1 MKELTKIFSDK
12 YEDSKMRYDKYEK
25 IEKNILD
32 KINHKDVYTAIE
44 RWNSDEEF
52 PLRKYKENNFYLL
65 YNGTLYPTKLIF
77 ALAYENH
84 YGTPINTTNLWGGD
98 KRKDNNGVVSHL
110 RDRLKFNVINVKK
123 ETLKKYNEE
132 TAYLFLKSLNQISEA
147 DLPTDEAYIPVP
159 EKKKSLTMSN
169 GMYSYPRSESVALKA
184 LKRANY
190 QCECQEKGKTH
201 PSFIRKKNGTNYT
214 EPHHLIPMCEQDD
227 FKHSLDVPANIVSLC
242 SNCHNQLHYGKDY
255 RSLLEKLYEARKDEL
270 KAAGIGISRK
280 KLISYYE

>member
-1 MKELTKIFSDK
+1 
-12 YEDSKMRYDKYEK
+12 MRYDKHEK
-25 IEKNILD
+25 IVKNILD
-32 KINHKDVYTAIE
+32 KINHADVYAAIE

-52 PLRKYKENNFYLL
+52 PLKKYKENNFCLL
-65 YNGTLYPTKLIF
+65 HNDTLYPTKPLF
-77 ALAYENH
+77 ALAYEDH
-84 YGTPINTTNLWGGD
+84 YGIPINTTNLWGGD

-123 ETLKKYNEE
+123 ETLKEHDEE
-132 TAYLFLKSLNQISEA
+132 TAYLFLKSINQISEA
-147 DLPTDEAYIPVP
+147 ELPTDEAYIPVP

-169 GMYSYPRSESVALKA
+169 GKYSYPRSEATALKA

-190 QCECQEKGKTH
+190 QCECQENGKIH

-227 FKHSLDVPANIVSLC
+227 FEHSLDVPANIVSLC
-242 SNCHNQLHYGKDY
+242 SNCHNQLHYGKDF
-255 RSLLEKLYEARKDEL
+255 RSLLKKLYEIRKDEL
-270 KAAGIGISRK
+270 KVAGIDVSLK